1 MRRKKLERLK
11 EEKFW
16 ADFCDFNL
24 PDGVNEIPTFFKR
37 VNFRRYNVDD
47 EGLLR
52 MVGYVRSI
60 VQLDLDGT
68 DITNEGI
75 RYLTQL
81 ESLKELRLK
90 ECMAIDNGCIDF
102 LCEIQSLELLHL
114 GGTEIIPDGL
124 EKIGCLRNLKLLL
137 ISASEGEEEFLSKI
151 EAALP
156 PDCEFLV
163 NHKAYE
169 RKRLDHFSGFWD
181 V

>member
-1 MRRKKLERLK
+1 MRRKKLLRLK
-11 EEKFW
+11 EEQFW
-16 ADFCDFNL
+16 RSFCYFNL
-24 PDGVNEIPTFFKR
+24 PDGVNEIPTSFQR
-37 VNFRRYNVDD
+37 VNFRIYNVDD

-75 RYLTQL
+75 GYLTQL

-90 ECMAIDNGCIDF
+90 ECLAIDNGCIDF

-114 GGTEIIPDGL
+114 GGTGINLDGL

-137 ISASEGEEEFLSKI
+137 VSASEGEEEFLSKI
-151 EAALP
+151 ETALP
-156 PDCEFLV
+156 PECEFLV
-163 NHKAYE
+163 NHKLYE
-169 RKRLDHFSGFWD
+169 RKRPDDFIGSW
-181 V
+181 